1 MKMSAFSRQMPAVRS
16 EFPSVKGMRSVRLG
30 EYGRLAAGLMQR
42 AVTGGLSVARAALVS
57 GMTMRRERQAAVRI
71 SPRIRRGWTRA
82 LERMG
87 REEVR
92 YALESSAMTAAIGE
106 DRIRFV
112 DVGLAY
118 GVDRFPTR
126 NFVETW
132 LGDDD
137 DEEAGRWRIR
147 VVVVFGFVAVL
158 AMMLGV
164 AST

>member
-1 MKMSAFSRQMPAVRS
+1 MKLSAFSRQMPAVRS
-16 EFPSVKGMRSVRLG
+16 ESLVLKGLRSVRLS
-30 EYGRLAAGLMQR
+30 EFGRLAARL
-42 AVTGGLSVARAALVS
+42 TGKAAIGGVSATRAALGS
-57 GMTMRRERQAAVRI
+57 GMTMLRERQKSTRI

-82 LERMG
+82 LESMG

-92 YALESSAMTAAIGE
+92 YALESSAMTAGIGDE
-106 DRIRFV
+106 RVRFV
-112 DVGLAY
+112 DVGLTF